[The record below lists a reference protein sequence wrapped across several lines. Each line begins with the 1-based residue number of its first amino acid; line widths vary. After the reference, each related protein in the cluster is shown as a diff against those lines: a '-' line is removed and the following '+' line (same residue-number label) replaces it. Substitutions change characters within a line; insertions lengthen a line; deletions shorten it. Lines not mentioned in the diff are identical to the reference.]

1 MPHDPSQ
8 YNPYS
13 SPQFGEPAPP
23 SLAARAKGK
32 VMPPAIALIVVGSLG
47 LLMSLI
53 NLVAATVMEAQV
65 DPNAPQFLQDM
76 QQWQT
81 GPLAA
86 VVQGAFAV
94 VNIVILAGAAQMI
107 RMRNWGL
114 AMTSTILAMV
124 NIGTCCCVIGL
135 PIGIWSLVVLLNDEV
150 KSAFS

>member
-13 SPQFGEPAPP
+13 SPTFGEP
-23 SLAARAKGK
+23 SLTARAKGR
-32 VMPPAIALIVVGSLG
+32 VMLPAIGLLIVGSLG

-53 NLVAATVMEAQV
+53 NMVAATVMQPQV

-81 GPLAA
+81 GPVAA
-86 VVQGAFAV
+86 VIQGMFAV
-94 VNIVILAGAAQMI
+94 VNIVILAGAIQML
-107 RMRNWGL
+107 RMRSWGL
-114 AMTSTILAMV
+114 AMTSTILAMI
-124 NIGTCCCVIGL
+124 NIGTCCCFIGL
-135 PIGIWSLVVLLNDEV
+135 PIGIWSLVVLLNEEV